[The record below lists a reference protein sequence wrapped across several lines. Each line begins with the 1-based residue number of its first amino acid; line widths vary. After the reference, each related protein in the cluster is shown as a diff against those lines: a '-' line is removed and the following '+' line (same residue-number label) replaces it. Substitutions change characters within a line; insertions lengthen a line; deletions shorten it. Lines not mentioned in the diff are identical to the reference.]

1 MTTTPG
7 PGDPASRPPGAQEP
21 GHEPAGGPPYEAATE
36 GMPRPPHEAA
46 TEGMPRQTY
55 EAATEGMPK
64 ATTEGMRGTG
74 AEGTPEAAA
83 RDMPPRSRETG
94 NMTPPEPG
102 GLPATTEPAPVDR
115 ARRRAAARA
124 FRSHRTLPA
133 TLVAL
138 LLAAAGIVTMVGAV
152 TAAARTRAGLPALT
166 WLAPLGRAR
175 WDDPMAL
182 TTAAVAGLLGIVLL
196 IAAFKP
202 GRPRL
207 VALASEDPQT
217 VTGITRSGL
226 RRHLAAVAAAVDGV
240 SRARVRL
247 RRRAAE
253 VTVATPL
260 RDPGELPGEV
270 GQAVEGRLA
279 ELRPLRPMRVRVAVR
294 RKGG

>member
-7 PGDPASRPPGAQEP
+7 PGDPASRPSGEGPV
-21 GHEPAGGPPYEAATE
+21 HEPATGG
-36 GMPRPPHEAA
+36 PPHEAA
-46 TEGMPRQTY
+46 AEGMPRETH
-55 EAATEGMPK
+55 E
-64 ATTEGMRGTG
+64 ATTEGMPPQDQAVSPPPHEHAGPPAMTG
-74 AEGTPEAAA
+74 VVGRDREAA
-83 RDMPPRSRETG
+83 
-94 NMTPPEPG
+94 
-102 GLPATTEPAPVDR
+102 PADR